1 MLWCRKRRKETIMA
15 KIDDLAAAFA
25 DYQNT
30 VMAKL
35 VDMNAKI
42 EALSVPAGA
51 SDAEIQPVID
61 KIAEA
66 KAALG

>member
-1 MLWCRKRRKETIMA
+1 MA
-15 KIDDLAAAFA
+15 KIDDLAAAFT
-25 DYQNT
+25 DYQNA

-42 EALSVPAGA
+42 EALSVPSGA